1 MGTVRCHAEIAAP
14 QAGLYA
20 LTQDYSARPLWDP
33 VHGDARTLEDG
44 RVRYR
49 AKDGM
54 TMTVR
59 YVSHEAPARVAMTM
73 TDGPFYFRRFSGAW
87 IFKALDAGRTEVTFN
102 YSFELRWGLGLVD
115 GFVARRLERTMNAR
129 LEGLKDYA
137 ESPPGRSR
145 LGGPGIPA
153 P

>member
-1 MGTVRCHAEIAAP
+1 MGTVRCRAEIAAP
-14 QAGLYA
+14 QAALYT
-20 LTQDYSARPLWDP
+20 LTQDYGARPLWDP
-33 VHGDARTLEDG
+33 VHGGAQILEDG

-59 YVSHEAPARVAMTM
+59 YVSHEEPTRVAMTM

-102 YSFELRWGLGLVD
+102 YSIELRWWLGLAD
-115 GFVARRLERTMNAR
+115 TYVARRLERTMNAR
-129 LEGLKDYA
+129 LAGLKSYA
-137 ESPPGRSR
+137 ESPSGQAR
-145 LGGPGIPA
+145 LGGSP
-153 P
+153 